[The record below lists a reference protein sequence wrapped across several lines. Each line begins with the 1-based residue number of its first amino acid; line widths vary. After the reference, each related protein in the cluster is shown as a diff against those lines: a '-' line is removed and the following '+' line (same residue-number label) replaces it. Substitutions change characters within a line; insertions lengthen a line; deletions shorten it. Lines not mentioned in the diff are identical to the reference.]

1 MKEWK
6 HEKAGTNTPPK
17 NIPYLAPG
25 ATISKE
31 TPEITKLKEKR
42 EHLYALIGQTQIDI
56 LHRQQDIKSLY
67 ERICVIDYK
76 IKMLSLCLDK

>member
-31 TPEITKLKEKR
+31 TPEIIKLKKKR
-42 EHLYALIGQTQIDI
+42 EHLYALIGQTHITILERQRDINTLYNRIKEVNRQIKNI
-56 LHRQQDIKSLY
+56 ELMS
-67 ERICVIDYK
+67 
-76 IKMLSLCLDK
+76 

>member
-42 EHLYALIGQTQIDI
+42 EHLYALIGQTQIAILERQRDI
-56 LHRQQDIKSLY
+56 NTLY
-67 ERICVIDYK
+67 SRIQEINHK
-76 IKMLSLCLDK
+76 IKNIEFMS